1 MPPLSTANAT
11 RPPATAKPEAGD
23 RPSGPRNVDKRT
35 ARRNNHEAFAAA
47 IAEWRAAH
55 PTKGTKTA
63 TVADGASPPNRLRAI
78 VRKRPLF
85 LHERDKAEFDVLS
98 VRGNDVIVHNC
109 LMAPN
114 ATSMFMVN
122 TAFKSCA
129 EVFDESA
136 DNGTLCKS
144 AISPLLA
151 NVLSGGSSTVFM
163 FGQTGS
169 GKSHTMSGIEE
180 YAAAVLVPEASAQ
193 APVAGHLSFFEIA
206 GSKCL
211 ELLGDAPGSELQL
224 MQGADGRVT
233 PVGAARVAVTSAAQ
247 LLEIIALAKSRRAT
261 SATAANAVSSRSHA
275 VCQLTLTPPAA
286 SSDIDVC
293 DNDAAVPPRAEV
305 ASAPVLTLVDC
316 AGTERKED
324 NDHHDAAQRKEG
336 AEINASLHAL
346 KECMRH
352 WAAAADGAPTHI
364 PFRESALT
372 RVLAESFLRT
382 DTLLAVV
389 GTLSPAAADTEH
401 SISTLRTVV
410 AAAGSEANVSEAKA
424 EVRRPV
430 DPATVVPAKWSEE
443 RTRAWL
449 AVTVATMPQGGGKL
463 PLAGALSSMPRG
475 TDGKALMAM
484 TVLKMKNVWKLD
496 EQLANGLYT
505 TLRLAT
511 KAAEEAAK
519 AAKKAA
525 AGK

>member
-1 MPPLSTANAT
+1 M
-11 RPPATAKPEAGD
+11 
-23 RPSGPRNVDKRT
+23 DKRT

-63 TVADGASPPNRLRAI
+63 AVADGASTPSRLRAI

-85 LHERDKAEFDVLS
+85 SHERDKAEFDVLS

-114 ATSMFMVN
+114 ATNMFMVN

-136 DNGTLCKS
+136 DNDTLCKS
-144 AISPLLA
+144 AINPLLA

-180 YAAAVLVPEASAQ
+180 YAAVVLVPEPSAQ

-224 MQGADGRVT
+224 MQGADGCVT
-233 PVGAARVAVTSAAQ
+233 PVGAARVAVTSTAQ
-247 LLEIIALAKSRRAT
+247 LLELIVLAKSRRAT

-275 VCQLTLTPPAA
+275 VCQLMLMPPAA
-286 SSDIDVC
+286 AADVSDAC
-293 DNDAAVPPRAEV
+293 DDDAAVPPRAEV
-305 ASAPVLTLVDC
+305 GSAPVLTLVDC

-324 NDHHDAAQRKEG
+324 NDHHDAAQRKQG

-352 WAAAADGAPTHI
+352 WAATADGVPTHI

-424 EVRRPV
+424 EVRRLV

-449 AVTVATMPQGGGKL
+449 AVAVATMPQGGGKL

-475 TDGKALMAM
+475 TDGKALMGM

-496 EQLANGLYT
+496 EQLANGVYT
-505 TLRLAT
+505 TIRLAT
-511 KAAEEAAK
+511 KAAEETAK
-519 AAKKAA
+519 AAKKSA